1 METQTTV
8 TAIFSSRSRSCRT
21 APIYQYDIGD
31 VLTVAG
37 IDLPTA
43 AQVHFSNTENGESK
57 TSIMQDGQVTIP
69 QEYTQSGKP
78 VYAWLYLVGEESGS
92 TKLSIIIPVIARAK
106 ITDQEPSPDEH
117 STIDQTIAALNRA
130 VEQTAADVVSADASA
145 QAAQT
150 AQAAAE
156 TAQTA
161 AETAAQQAA
170 DVQSDVF
177 AARDAAIAAKT
188 AAETAQAQ
196 AGQSA
201 QSASESASS
210 AATEAENAAE
220 SAQTAMTA
228 QASAET
234 AKSGAE
240 TAAGGAQTAATDAQ
254 HERESAM
261 LAAGAASSAMLNAQ
275 TAQTAAETAAT
286 AAQQSATAAAQSA
299 TAANTAK
306 TDAQTAKTGAETA
319 RSGAETAQAAAEAA
333 LENYDEMEQS
343 VSELRSVFTLL
354 NETLLDTVQAISFDQ
369 SGNVSQ
375 ITHTRN
381 GVVIRTDA
389 FAFGTNTITE
399 VRTLNT
405 GESVTIVTNTS
416 TLETTVTYAAA

>member
-37 IDLPTA
+37 IDLPAA

-92 TKLSIIIPVIARAK
+92 TKLSIVIPVFARAK
-106 ITDQEPSPDEH
+106 ITDHEPSPDEQ
-117 STIDQTIAALNRA
+117 SAIDQTIAALNRA

-240 TAAGGAQTAATDAQ
+240 TA
-254 HERESAM
+254 
-261 LAAGAASSAMLNAQ
+261 
-275 TAQTAAETAAT
+275 
-286 AAQQSATAAAQSA
+286 
-299 TAANTAK
+299 
-306 TDAQTAKTGAETA
+306 

-343 VSELRSVFTLL
+343 VSELKSTIDAAASEESGQQLL
-354 NETLLDTVQAISFDQ
+354 NNMIAENGLTESALQVIGMTFDNLPQDESAVDIRNALALEAERLDTIYDLWLAEKEA
-369 SGNVSQ
+369 N
-375 ITHTRN
+375 
-381 GVVIRTDA
+381 
-389 FAFGTNTITE
+389 
-399 VRTLNT
+399 
-405 GESVTIVTNTS
+405 
-416 TLETTVTYAAA
+416 